1 MISTEEF
8 VIRLLVAMAAGF
20 VIGIERQWHNK
31 NGGLRTNMLVAVGA
45 AIFVLIS
52 LRLTHADGGDST
64 RVIGQVVTG
73 IGFLGAGVILHQ
85 GVAIIGI
92 TTAATIWCS
101 AAIGC
106 MAATGFFIET
116 AVSTLLIIIINFL
129 MHYIDVWIA
138 SRTKIKDS

>member
-1 MISTEEF
+1 MISTEDF
-8 VIRLLVAMAAGF
+8 VIRLLVAMTAGF
-20 VIGIERQWHNK
+20 IIGIERQLHNK
-31 NGGLRTNMLVAVGA
+31 NGGLRTNTLVSVGA

-52 LRLTHADGGDST
+52 LRLSAADGGDST

-85 GVAIIGI
+85 GVSIIGI

-106 MAATGFFIET
+106 MSAAGYFIET
-116 AVSTLLIIIINFL
+116 AISTILIIIINFG
-129 MHYIDVWIA
+129 MHNIDDWIA
-138 SRTKIKDS
+138 RHNKKKEA